1 MGRKPCI
8 SSREDTPASGR
19 KSELGQFYTTN
30 YGYILKGMS
39 IPEGSTVIEPF
50 VGNGDLVRWCE
61 SLGLK
66 VEEVYDINPPSDSY
80 CKDIVVRDTLM
91 IPPNY
96 DGKFI
101 VTNPPY
107 LAANK
112 VKKRVEAKEETAF
125 DKWQVSD
132 LYKAFIKSFC
142 SQNPSGGV
150 IIVPLNFICDAKDKS
165 SRSEFLSKFSVD
177 KMNIFEEQV
186 FDDTTYTVCSIQFS
200 LRREPVE
207 KSSFNCFLYPGEGKI
222 ELSLSKE
229 YGWQIAGDYFSGNQ
243 ECDYR
248 VSRLLNA
255 KGASPL
261 TKEAREKSLNPGKD
275 NKITNLM
282 LHCVDGKHGKKESS
296 IRMEWNPVPLFG
308 KDTDRS
314 FCTLVIEP
322 PLSQEK
328 QKKLMNDFNKEM
340 DRLREKYHSLFLVN
354 FREFG
359 RKRVSFTI
367 AFDIIKKCLEK

>member
-1 MGRKPCI
+1 MK
-8 SSREDTPASGR
+8 
-19 KSELGQFYTTN
+19 
-30 YGYILKGMS
+30 
-39 IPEGSTVIEPF
+39 IPEGFDIIEPF

-61 SLGLK
+61 SLGHR
-66 VEEVYDINPPSDSY
+66 VQEVYDVSPPHDSY
-80 CKDIVVRDTLM
+80 CRDIVVRDTLM
-91 IPPNY
+91 NPPDY

-112 VKKRVEAKEETAF
+112 VKKDPLTEPAETKKNPLTEPAETKKDPLTEPAETKKETAF
-125 DKWQVSD
+125 DKWQTSD
-132 LYKAFIKSFC
+132 LYKAFIRSFC
-142 SQNPSGGV
+142 SQSPSGGV

-165 SRSEFLSKFSVD
+165 SRVEFLSKFSID

-186 FDDTTYTVCSIQFS
+186 FDDTAYTVCSIQFS
-200 LRREPVE
+200 LRQEPVE
-207 KSSFNCFLYPGEGKI
+207 KSSFNCFLYPGGKKI
-222 ELSLSKE
+222 ELNLFKKH
-229 YGWQIAGDYFSGNQ
+229 GWQIAGEYFSEKT
-243 ECDYR
+243 ECKHS

-255 KGASPL
+255 RGVTPL

-282 LHCVDGKHGKKESS
+282 LHCVDGKRGKRESS

-328 QKKLMNDFNKEM
+328 QRELMNDFNKELN
-340 DRLREKYHSLFLVN
+340 RLREKYHSLFLVN

-367 AFDIIKKCLEK
+367 AFDIIRKCLKKKKGRENV

>member
-1 MGRKPCI
+1 
-8 SSREDTPASGR
+8 
-19 KSELGQFYTTN
+19 
-30 YGYILKGMS
+30 MS
-39 IPEGSTVIEPF
+39 IPEGLPVIEPF
-50 VGNGDLVRWCE
+50 VGNGDLARWCE
-61 SLGLK
+61 SLGHK
-66 VEEVYDINPPSDSY
+66 VREAYDISPPHDSY
-80 CKDIVVRDTLM
+80 CRNIVVRDTLM
-91 IPPNY
+91 SPPDY

-112 VKKRVEAKEETAF
+112 VKKRVVDGIEVKEETAF

-132 LYKAFIKSFC
+132 LYKAFIRSFC

-165 SRSEFLSKFSVD
+165 SRSEFLSKFSID

-200 LRREPVE
+200 LRQEPVE
-207 KSSFNCFLYPGEGKI
+207 RSSFNCFLYPGEERIG
-222 ELSLSKE
+222 LSLSKE
-229 YGWQIAGDYFSGNQ
+229 YGWQIAGDYFSKNQ
-243 ECDYR
+243 EHDYK

-282 LHCVDGKHGKKESS
+282 LHCVDGKHGKRESS

-322 PLSQEK
+322 ALSQEK
-328 QKKLMNDFNKEM
+328 QRELMNDFNKEL

-367 AFDIIKKCLEK
+367 AFDIIRKCLKKKKGRENV